1 MVTKLTV
8 RRVGGSLSTIIPK
21 ELAERMHIAEGD
33 ELFAVETE
41 GGVLLTPYDP
51 DFEQAMEA
59 FEIGRRRYRNALRKL
74 AE

>member
-1 MVTKLTV
+1 MVTKLTI

-21 ELAERMHIAEGD
+21 ELAERLRIAEGD

-41 GGVLLTPYDP
+41 GGMLLTPYDP
-51 DFEQAMEA
+51 DFERAMEA
-59 FEIGRRRYRNALRKL
+59 FEIGRRKYRNALRKL